1 MEGIYLEFKDL
12 VASRRSIRKFLPE
25 PIDKVDI
32 EEIIS
37 TATNACNSGN
47 KQLWHFIIIQ
57 SEDVKNKMAEIG
69 RDKVAYLVNEANKA
83 NPTVEAT
90 YTAQEFYLEAPVVI
104 GVVATSK
111 YRTKPD
117 LLMIEAGCSEKVIDD
132 LRCRGDL
139 QTIGAVTQLILLA
152 AWEKGLGS
160 CWMTGPLFARKEL
173 EELLGITDGGSLA
186 ALIPIGKSA
195 IIPASRGRRP
205 VAEVMSFI

>member
-1 MEGIYLEFKDL
+1 MEFKDL
-12 VASRRSIRKFLPE
+12 VVSRRSIRKFLPE
-25 PIDKVDI
+25 SIAKKDI

-37 TATNACNSGN
+37 IATNACNSGN
-47 KQLWHFIIIQ
+47 EQLWHFIIIQ
-57 SEDVKNKMAEIG
+57 SQAIKNKMVEIG
-69 RDKVAYLVNEANKA
+69 RDKAAQLVNEANKE
-83 NPTVEAT
+83 NPDLKAT

-104 GVVATSK
+104 GVVSTSK

-117 LLMIEAGCSEKVIDD
+117 LLMIKAGYSESVIDD
-132 LRCRGDL
+132 LRCRGDI

-173 EELLGITDGGSLA
+173 EELLGITDGRSLA

-195 IIPASRGRRP
+195 IIPVSRGRRT